1 VAQALQARHGEQ
13 AQVELVDAL
22 AGYAPWPANRL
33 SDVYPYVTRLGAW
46 PWAAGY
52 RLSDGPRQVALITK
66 SCWPLMRAS
75 VLRLLHEHPAD
86 AIVCCHP
93 ILNHLAVQALIETG
107 NETPLI
113 TLVIDLATAHP
124 FWFAPGVTRCLVP
137 TEQVRRRALAC
148 GLPTERVLVTGL
160 PVSAHFFAT
169 RQDPRAVRQRL
180 GLEMNLPVVL
190 LVNGAEGMG
199 SPYRLCEAIAERG
212 VRAQLVVIA
221 GRNERL
227 RARLAAA
234 AWPLPM
240 RSEGFVDNMHEWMRA
255 ADLLVTKAGPSTI
268 GEALAMGLPM
278 VLSSALPGQ
287 ERPNVDYVV
296 RAGPTWI
303 TSCGPGQESGRR
315 RLGGWRRRWTT
326 SCPPATRGW
335 CTWPRAPAR
344 WPSPKPP
351 NAWPKSRG
359 PPPAENWLE
368 SQVVIKS
375 DRIDYRSW
383 R

>member
-1 VAQALQARHGEQ
+1 MSRRARRLLFLFSDTGGGHRSPAHAVAHALQARHGEQ

-22 AGYAPWPANRL
+22 SGHVPWPANRL

-66 SCWPLMRAS
+66 CCWPLVRAA
-75 VLRLLHEHPAD
+75 VLRLLREHPAD

-93 ILNHLAVQALIETG
+93 ILNHLAVQALTETG

-113 TLVIDLATAHP
+113 TLVIDLAAAHP

-160 PVSAHFFAT
+160 PVSAHFFTT

-180 GLEMNLPVVL
+180 GLETNLSVVL

-199 SPYRLCEAIAERG
+199 SPYRLCEAIVERG

-234 AWPLPM
+234 AWPLPT

-268 GEALAMGLPM
+268 GEALAIGLPM

-296 RAGPTWI
+296 RAGAGIWAPTPRQVAAAVGDLL
-303 TSCGPGQESGRR
+303 SPGNP
-315 RLGGWRRRWTT
+315 RLVQM
-326 SCPPATRGW
+326 ATR
-335 CTWPRAPAR
+335 AR
-344 WPSPKPP
+344 TLAQPKAARRVAEI
-351 NAWPKSRG
+351 AWAAACG
-359 PPPAENWLE
+359 ELA
-368 SQVVIKS
+368 
-375 DRIDYRSW
+375 
-383 R
+383 